1 MAQLMAQ
8 PPVLSTIRLRLGL
21 IWGDQLRAGKSYG
34 PTHGPTHGPTQG
46 FAVIPLALALWMEN
60 IEGY

>member
-1 MAQLMAQ
+1 
-8 PPVLSTIRLRLGL
+8 
-21 IWGDQLRAGKSYG
+21 LRAGKSYG

-46 FAVIPLALALWMEN
+46 FAVIPWALALWMEK

>member
-1 MAQLMAQ
+1 
-8 PPVLSTIRLRLGL
+8 LSTIRLRLGL

-46 FAVIPLALALWMEN
+46 FAVIPLALALWTEN

>member
-8 PPVLSTIRLRLGL
+8 PLVLSIISLRLGL

-46 FAVIPLALALWMEN
+46 FAVIPWALALWMEN